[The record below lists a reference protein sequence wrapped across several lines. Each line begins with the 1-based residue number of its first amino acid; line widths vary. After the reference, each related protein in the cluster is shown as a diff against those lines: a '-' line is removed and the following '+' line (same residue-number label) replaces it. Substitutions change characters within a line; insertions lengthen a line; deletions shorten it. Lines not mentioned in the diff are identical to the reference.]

1 MNKKLV
7 AILISSLVA
16 ANTAFADYSFVD
28 PADFTGDAFFIP
40 PAVKEQ
46 QEEASQAPQ
55 RKTTL
60 PPLKKARLILK
71 KKLKERD
78 AKKYEQAP
86 TAPSDDIFSAEAS
99 TSDYAI
105 KDLKEN
111 FDEDMMPDGFEADE
125 QSVD

>member
-55 RKTTL
+55 RKKTL

-86 TAPSDDIFSAEAS
+86 TAPSDDIFSA
-99 TSDYAI
+99 
-105 KDLKEN
+105 
-111 FDEDMMPDGFEADE
+111 
-125 QSVD
+125 